1 MMSSSSLSQDQKK
14 YLSSRLLRNVHLKLV
29 AASVCT
35 SDNFQKGS
43 GLTGYFVRYKR
54 MFVPLATLT
63 EGSDPSVND
72 WTTEQVTVA
81 MEQWGD
87 IIKITDVA
95 QLTTSHPAL
104 QLAMD
109 LLSDNA
115 QRVIDREIQIVWLA
129 GTNIIY
135 GDASVTS
142 RATITST
149 MKIDDNLVTKA
160 YVTLADAGAQPRGM
174 KSSGQA
180 SNYTKGGDG
189 NTMGDMHYVG
199 VTTPQVTADI
209 RRTGTA
215 LGTWAAV
222 QTYAKSGIGL
232 YNMEVGTWLGIRW
245 VESNFVPKFRLLGNT
260 TTAVLTTASFGTDT
274 PTITSATTG
283 GTLTDGTTYYYKVT
297 RKDKLRG
304 FEEFISIE
312 HTTAAT
318 SSANTNKFTF
328 DFAALT
334 AGYVYNIYF
343 GSTTGDSNLK
353 QHATVNSAVGDT
365 VVVGA
370 VPSSTTTAP
379 ANPRGSGDGSDPS
392 AVHVVYIHADDSCV
406 FSQLQ
411 DLEMDMTPNQSLPGN
426 VLKLARWAG
435 YKFMAK
441 AMRTNESFLLRLEVA
456 TTH

>member
-1 MMSSSSLSQDQKK
+1 MMSSSSLSNDQRK
-14 YLSSRLLRNVHLKLV
+14 YLAQRLLRNVHLKLV

-35 SDNFQKGS
+35 SDSFQKGT
-43 GLTGYFVRYKR
+43 GLTGTFVRYKR

-63 EGSDPSVND
+63 EGSDPDPND
-72 WTTEQVTVA
+72 WTTETVTVV

-95 QLTTSHPAL
+95 QLTTAHPAL

-160 YVTLADAGAQPRGM
+160 YVTMADAGAQPRGM
-174 KSSGQA
+174 KASGQA
-180 SNYTKGGDG
+180 SNFSKGSDG

-199 VTTPQVTADI
+199 VTSPQVTADI

-222 QTYAKSGIGL
+222 QTYSKSGIGL

-260 TTAVLTTASFGTDT
+260 TAAVSDTASFGTDT
-274 PTITSATTG
+274 PTMTEGSG
-283 GTLTDGTTYYYKVT
+283 GTLATSSAVYFKVT

-304 FEEFISIE
+304 FEEYISIE
-312 HTTAAT
+312 HSFTTSGAT
-318 SSANTNKFTF
+318 KKLTF
-328 DFAALT
+328 DFTGLT
-334 AGYVYNIYF
+334 AGYVYNLYA
-343 GSTTGDSNLK
+343 GTVTGDSNLK
-353 QHATVNSAVGDT
+353 QFATQNIAVAGTAVLSAI
-365 VVVGA
+365 
-370 VPSSTTTAP
+370 PSSTTTAP
-379 ANPRGSGDGSDPS
+379 ANPRGLGDGSDPT

-406 FSQLQ
+406 FSELQ

-441 AMRTNESFLLRLEVA
+441 AMRTNENFLLRLEVS